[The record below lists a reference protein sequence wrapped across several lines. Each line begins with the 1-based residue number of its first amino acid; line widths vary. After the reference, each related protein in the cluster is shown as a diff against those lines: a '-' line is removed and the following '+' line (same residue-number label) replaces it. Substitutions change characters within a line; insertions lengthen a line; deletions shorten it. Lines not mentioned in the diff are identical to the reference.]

1 MNRKNWRKHY
11 GIMLWLVMAA
21 VLVVSFGSMA
31 AYTNFNSVKK
41 VVSTGK
47 PKDTLFSSN
56 YLYLTGESES
66 DLYSSRRITP
76 TTAEENSS
84 FTVQIYNY
92 VYGNPSAWNTETIE
106 YTFQVIVKAR
116 VDGNSLPD
124 DAEKVSLKIGDN
136 TLIGET
142 NGAFRTYS
150 IIGTLNN
157 TAATQ
162 NSYTITVP
170 NSIKDQIK
178 LEITATPTEMTK
190 TGNKKLAAVISM
202 ATLEATKHWTGKFL
216 DDQSSTPDQYDGYN
230 YEISGNG
237 TGTVKLQWDA
247 SKLQIS
253 KWFADGKKNTGVEKN
268 WKWLEMDVGDQTAYQ
283 FQFYRVPSVTISD
296 WSTMN
301 GFVKVSFTED
311 SSSEG
316 SEQQSE

>member
-56 YLYLTGESES
+56 YLYLTGES

-76 TTAEENSS
+76 ATEGENSS

-92 VYGNPSAWNTETIE
+92 VYGNPSAWNTETIV
-106 YTFQVIVKAR
+106 YTFQVIVKPR
-116 VDGNSLPD
+116 VDGNSLPVEAGSITVKMGTD
-124 DAEKVSLKIGDN
+124 SATAIDEAGNKKYTFTGHSLSS
-136 TLIGET
+136 E
-142 NGAFRTYS
+142 S
-150 IIGTLNN
+150 
-157 TAATQ
+157 ATQ
-162 NSYTITVP
+162 NSYTITFP

-237 TGTVKLQWDA
+237 TGTVTLQWDS

-253 KWFADGKKNTGVEKN
+253 KWFADENKIDVVDGKSLNIYIKE
-268 WKWLEMDVGDQTAYQ
+268 GDPTAYQ
-283 FQFYRVPSVTISD
+283 FQFYRVPGETMPDD

-301 GFVKVSFTED
+301 GYVKVSFTEG

>member
-56 YLYLTGESES
+56 YLYLTGESDS
-66 DLYSSRRITP
+66 YSSRRITP
-76 TTAEENSS
+76 ATTGENSS

-106 YTFQVIVKAR
+106 YTFQVVVKPR
-116 VDGNSLPD
+116 VDGNSLPVEAD
-124 DAEKVSLKIGDN
+124 SITVKIGTDS
-136 TLIGET
+136 
-142 NGAFRTYS
+142 A
-150 IIGTLNN
+150 
-157 TAATQ
+157 TATDEAGNKKYTFTGHSLSSKSATQ
-162 NSYTITVP
+162 NSYTITFP

-237 TGTVKLQWDA
+237 TGTVKLQWDP
-247 SKLQIS
+247 SILQIS
-253 KWFADGKKNTGVEKN
+253 KWFAGEDTSTVVEKGSLEMNVGVE
-268 WKWLEMDVGDQTAYQ
+268 TAYQ
-283 FQFYRVPSVTISD
+283 FQFYRVPDVKMPND

-301 GFVKVSFTED
+301 GYVTVSFTEG

>member
-56 YLYLTGESES
+56 YLYLTGES

-76 TTAEENSS
+76 ATTGENSS

-92 VYGNPSAWNTETIE
+92 VYGNPSAWNTETIV
-106 YTFQVIVKAR
+106 YTFQVIVKPR
-116 VDGNSLPD
+116 VDGNLLPEEAGNITVKMETDSSAATDENGNKKYTFTGHSLSS
-124 DAEKVSLKIGDN
+124 KS
-136 TLIGET
+136 
-142 NGAFRTYS
+142 
-150 IIGTLNN
+150 
-157 TAATQ
+157 ATQ

-178 LEITATPTEMTK
+178 LEITATPTDMTK

-253 KWFADGKKNTGVEKN
+253 KWFADGKKNTGVEEN

-301 GFVKVSFTED
+301 GYVKVSFTEG

>member
-56 YLYLTGESES
+56 YLYLTGESDS
-66 DLYSSRRITP
+66 YSSRRITP
-76 TTAEENSS
+76 ATTGENSS
-84 FTVQIYNY
+84 FTIQIYNY
-92 VYGNPSAWNTETIE
+92 VYGNPSAWNTETIV
-106 YTFQVIVKAR
+106 YKFQVVVKPR

-136 TLIGET
+136 TVIGET
-142 NGAFRTYS
+142 NGAFRSYS

-157 TAATQ
+157 TAANQ

-178 LEITATPTEMTK
+178 LEITATPTDMTK

-237 TGTVKLQWDA
+237 TGTVTLQWDS

-253 KWFADGKKNTGVEKN
+253 KWFADEKTITKEN
-268 WKWLEMDVGDQTAYQ
+268 GWKSLNIEVGDQTAYQ
-283 FQFYRVPSVTISD
+283 FQFYRVPSVTMPED
-296 WSTMN
+296 WTAMN
-301 GFVKVSFTED
+301 GYVKVSFTEGT
-311 SSSEG
+311 SNEG

>member
-1 MNRKNWRKHY
+1 MDE
-11 GIMLWLVMAA
+11 
-21 VLVVSFGSMA
+21 VLVVSFGSMS
-31 AYTNFNSVKK
+31 AYTNFNSVNN

-56 YLYLTGESES
+56 YLYLIGESDS
-66 DLYSSRRITP
+66 YSSRRITP
-76 TTAEENSS
+76 TTAGENSS

-92 VYGNPSAWNTETIE
+92 VYGNPSAWNTETIV
-106 YTFQVIVKAR
+106 YTFQVIVKPR

-124 DAEKVSLKIGDN
+124 DAEKVSLQIGDN
-136 TLIGET
+136 TVIGET
-142 NGAFRTYS
+142 NGVFRTYS

-157 TAATQ
+157 TAANQ

-178 LEITATPTEMTK
+178 LEITATPDDMTK

-253 KWFADGKKNTGVEKN
+253 KWFADGKTISEDNG
-268 WKWLEMDVGDQTAYQ
+268 WKSLNMDVGDQTAYQ

-301 GFVKVSFTED
+301 GFVKVSFTEG

>member
-56 YLYLTGESES
+56 YLYLTGESDS
-66 DLYSSRRITP
+66 YPSRRITP
-76 TTAEENSS
+76 ATEGENSS

-106 YTFQVIVKAR
+106 YTFQVIVKPR
-116 VDGNSLPD
+116 VDGNSLPVEAD
-124 DAEKVSLKIGDN
+124 NITVKMGTDSAVATNEAGNKKYTFTEHSLSS
-136 TLIGET
+136 E
-142 NGAFRTYS
+142 S
-150 IIGTLNN
+150 
-157 TAATQ
+157 ATQ

-253 KWFADGKKNTGVEKN
+253 KWFADGKKNTGVEEN

-283 FQFYRVPSVTISD
+283 FQFYRVPDVTMPEN
-296 WSTMN
+296 WTTLN
-301 GFVKVSFTED
+301 GCVKVSFTEG

>member
-56 YLYLTGESES
+56 YLYLTGES

-76 TTAEENSS
+76 ATTGENSS

-92 VYGNPSAWNTETIE
+92 VYGNPSAWNTETIV
-106 YTFQVIVKAR
+106 YTFQVIVKPR
-116 VDGNSLPD
+116 VDGNLLPEEAGNITVKMETDSSAATDENGNKKYTFTGHSLSS
-124 DAEKVSLKIGDN
+124 KS
-136 TLIGET
+136 
-142 NGAFRTYS
+142 
-150 IIGTLNN
+150 
-157 TAATQ
+157 ATQ

-178 LEITATPTEMTK
+178 LEITATPDDMTK

-253 KWFADGKKNTGVEKN
+253 KWFADGKKNTGVEEN